1 MAGVSVLIFLLFHTL
16 TKFIATAPSDNA
28 MGSFT
33 MFNMIL
39 YFIWGVLLIRNR
51 QSILLETTVDN
62 QQQHAY
68 DDNNDQENP
77 TFEND
82 DFETHEKHEEEEL

>member
-1 MAGVSVLIFLLFHTL
+1 
-16 TKFIATAPSDNA
+16 

-82 DFETHEKHEEEEL
+82 DFETHERQDEEEL

>member
-1 MAGVSVLIFLLFHTL
+1 
-16 TKFIATAPSDNA
+16 

-39 YFIWGVLLIRNR
+39 YIIWGVLLIKNR
-51 QSILLETTVDN
+51 TSIIMETAIDN

-82 DFETHEKHEEEEL
+82 DFETHERQDEEEL

>member
-1 MAGVSVLIFLLFHTL
+1 M
-16 TKFIATAPSDNA
+16 
-28 MGSFT
+28 
-33 MFNMIL
+33 
-39 YFIWGVLLIRNR
+39 
-51 QSILLETTVDN
+51 ETTIDN

-82 DFETHEKHEEEEL
+82 DFETHERQDEEEL

>member
-1 MAGVSVLIFLLFHTL
+1 
-16 TKFIATAPSDNA
+16 
-28 MGSFT
+28 

-39 YFIWGVLLIRNR
+39 YIIWGVLLIRNR
-51 QSILLETTVDN
+51 TSIIMETTIDN

-82 DFETHEKHEEEEL
+82 DFETHERQDEEEL